1 MNGPLSIPPP
11 SHADLSP
18 GYEIARRL
26 APLIGKPFQ
35 LTGKTRTDG
44 SNQTVRYLIALSD
57 AKTGLRQGV
66 VLCPGRRL
74 AEHFVYV
81 AERSFKC
88 QRSIPMAFFDRF
100 EGQAVFN
107 PAYP

>member
-1 MNGPLSIPPP
+1 MRP
-11 SHADLSP
+11 SGGTSSPRITDIDLGRFSP
-18 GYEIARRL
+18 QFDEPVEGC
-26 APLIGKPFQ
+26 PGF
-35 LTGKTRTDG
+35 TT
-44 SNQTVRYLIALSD
+44 QTVRYLIALTD
-57 AKTGLRQGV
+57 AKTGLCQGV

-88 QRSIPMAFFDRF
+88 QRSIPMGFFDRF